1 MATVTKRKKI
11 VEADQ
16 MVDQNVA
23 VEPAQ
28 PATADEV
35 AQAPAEQPAAD
46 PQPEVMADEE
56 PSTVEVDANV
66 QIPADQLAAAVAQ
79 ATGDVVPA
87 ETAEDAVQVQ
97 EEEGVEQP
105 MVAPE
110 QQVQPAMESLSRKG
124 RRMTEEE
131 EDEPS
136 TVGLSMKDGI
146 DTVLKAHSVSLH
158 ESEEDSEDDGLEG
171 LEEDMEDGVQ
181 DMDGD
186 SDDGVL
192 GEDVEEDAEEDG
204 LPESYQDGDGV
215 DDIDDLFSEEPDS
228 DELLGRIEDF
238 VNSDGHDI
246 HDISDALSTT
256 AAFLDQIADD
266 RKLDFSDAVNGMPE
280 DDEEEVEEGDDL
292 PKDGQ
297 SEEDGIDDEFED
309 DIDDV
314 EDDAEGDGYEPDYPT
329 PRVPVRAMESRSRVR
344 CTLPERGHRPIV
356 SEKYSMKESAHI
368 IYPAGSRPLS
378 HRYDDEE
385 NLVARQRRVDESR
398 RRAIADYRR
407 SVLSEREERRPANR
421 SRFNEALNSSVRS
434 VSDEAED
441 PKAWSSNMFVDRYEE
456 SSKLN
461 YKELLR
467 NGFLG

>member
-28 PATADEV
+28 PATAAEV
-35 AQAPAEQPAAD
+35 AQAPAEQPVED
-46 PQPEVMADEE
+46 PQPEVVADEE

-87 ETAEDAVQVQ
+87 ETAEDAVQAQ

-110 QQVQPAMESLSRKG
+110 QSVQPAMESLSRKG

-131 EDEPS
+131 GEEPS

-146 DTVLKAHSVSLH
+146 EAVLKAHRASLH
-158 ESEEDSEDDGLEG
+158 ESEEDMEDAGLEG
-171 LEEDMEDGVQ
+171 LEEDMEDDVQ
-181 DMDGD
+181 DEDGVD
-186 SDDGVL
+186 SDGVL
-192 GEDVEEDAEEDG
+192 EEGAEEDVEEAD
-204 LPESYQDGDGV
+204 LPESFQDGDGV

-280 DDEEEVEEGDDL
+280 EEEDEDEDL
-292 PKDGQ
+292 LEDGQ
-297 SEEDGIDDEFED
+297 PEDGIDDEFED

-314 EDDAEGDGYEPDYPT
+314 EDDGYESDYPAS
-329 PRVPVRAMESRSRVR
+329 RVPVRAMESRRGVR
-344 CTLPERGHRPIV
+344 CTLPEKGRRPIV

-407 SVLSEREERRPANR
+407 SVLSERESRRPADR